1 MDMNLKSLLLAG
13 IGSVA
18 YTYEKASEVVDT
30 LVKKGEI
37 TLNQGKELNEEL
49 KRVINEKKVDA
60 NTNSADVETIKNI
73 IAQLNLPTKQDIEDI
88 KTRLDNLE
96 NK

>member
-1 MDMNLKSLLLAG
+1 MEMNLKSLLLAG

-49 KRVINEKKVDA
+49 KRVINEKKTDT
-60 NTNSADVETIKNI
+60 NTNSVDVETIKNI

>member
-1 MDMNLKSLLLAG
+1 MEMNLKSLLLAG

-49 KRVINEKKVDA
+49 KRVINEKKVDM
-60 NTNSADVETIKNI
+60 NTNSVDVETIKNI

>member
-1 MDMNLKSLLLAG
+1 MEMNLKSLLLAG

-37 TLNQGKELNEEL
+37 TLNQGKELNEKL
-49 KRVINEKKVDA
+49 KRVINEKKVDM
-60 NTNSADVETIKNI
+60 NTNSVDVETIKNI

>member
-1 MDMNLKSLLLAG
+1 MNLKSLLLAG

>member
-1 MDMNLKSLLLAG
+1 MDMSLKNLLLAG

-49 KRVINEKKVDA
+49 KRVINEKKVDI
-60 NTNSADVETIKNI
+60 NTNSIDVETIKDI

>member
-1 MDMNLKSLLLAG
+1 MEMNLKSLLLAG